1 MTTKSPEIFLQRSDS
16 SMTKKTKMLPIPAVK
31 KATAM
36 LKVAMTIV
44 TAMMRHSALKIK
56 ETMLLVAMTIVTAK
70 MQHSAFKIKVAMILV
85 AMTRMAVRMRKMRMA
100 PTMSV
105 MQIARTVRTS
115 VMLIATVVLIVR
127 KRTIMMM
134 FNSLKSPAVKTKLL
148 KNPTFVLISNANYVK
163 IAHKKKK
170 REREAIIVVVRPTV
184 MLKVRKKTRV
194 MMIISLR
201 PPSVN
206 LKLTGI
212 YPLRKLLNP
221 SLPSQPLQRQL
232 LNPSL
237 PRKPLR

>member
-44 TAMMRHSALKIK
+44 TAMMRHSALKIA
-56 ETMLLVAMTIVTAK
+56 TAML
-70 MQHSAFKIKVAMILV
+70 LV

-115 VMLIATVVLIVR
+115 VMLIARTVRTPGMLIAKVVLIVR

-148 KNPTFVLISNANYVK
+148 KNPTFVLISHANYVK

-170 REREAIIVVVRPTV
+170 REREAVIVVVRPTV
-184 MLKVRKKTRV
+184 MLKVWKKTRV

-201 PPSVN
+201 PSSVN

-237 PRKPLR
+237 PRQPLW